1 MTPDELISRVE
12 QLDAEGDIV
21 GALELVERELTD
33 DLDDAFTRTQ
43 RTRLHATMHA
53 IHEVAGMDLV
63 DRIRQR
69 HAASA

>member
-1 MTPDELISRVE
+1 MTPDELIARVE
-12 QLDAEGDIV
+12 RLDAAGDVV

-33 DLDDAFTRTQ
+33 DLDGTFTTAQ

-53 IHEVAGMDLV
+53 IHEIAGMDLV
-63 DRIRQR
+63 DQIRRR